1 MGKIEQLV
9 KLSKRKKYTNEGILE
24 KVFTGMA
31 THFFYYLFFCELSDR
46 EYMLLVPPAMSAARR
61 DWEQLLLL
69 VRQWSRVIGREKVML
84 MLG

>member
-1 MGKIEQLV
+1 
-9 KLSKRKKYTNEGILE
+9 
-24 KVFTGMA
+24 MA

-69 VRQWSRVIGREKVML
+69 VRQ
-84 MLG
+84 